1 MNQPTA
7 QTTEMTTTGQ
17 SAPNLAERIGE
28 TDVHQQLNGEA
39 GQTGTVRI
47 ALQEGVVSTTG
58 SIEGQP
64 GAQNQSE
71 AISSTLIP
79 DWSNPTH
86 TPGGII
92 QSPTAVT
99 NTTPQPQILAGDVH
113 SSTSLGRILKDELDV
128 GSAQDWDEILKH
140 VNS

>member
-17 SAPNLAERIGE
+17 SAPNVAERIGE
-28 TDVHQQLNGEA
+28 TEVHQQSTGEA
-39 GQTGTVRI
+39 GQPNTVRI

-71 AISSTLIP
+71 VTATETP
-79 DWSNPTH
+79 GWTVTTQ

-99 NTTPQPQILAGDVH
+99 NTTPQPRIDLDAVQSTTSPLSLLNSGAFIISNAEDWLAMH
-113 SSTSLGRILKDELDV
+113 QSLI
-128 GSAQDWDEILKH
+128 
-140 VNS
+140 